1 MQNFSSFIVFIFL
14 YLTTGFMPVSANEHR
29 ILILGDSLSAAY
41 NITLDKSWPVLF
53 ANKVRANSR
62 QASVINASISGETSF
77 GGLARINKLL
87 EQHQPTH
94 LIIELGG
101 NDGLRGLDFNQTTH
115 NLLAIGKSAKERMI
129 SILLIGVRMPP
140 NLGIAYNAAFQ
151 SIFESVT
158 QQLGVAYLANFLEG
172 IAATDPAL
180 MQADGIHPTSLA
192 QPALAEK
199 VYQAIKP
206 LL

>member
-1 MQNFSSFIVFIFL
+1 MI
-14 YLTTGFMPVSANEHR
+14 TGLLPVSANEYR

-41 NITLDKSWPVLF
+41 NIALDKSWPILF
-53 ANKVRANSR
+53 ADKVRANFY
-62 QASVINASISGETSF
+62 QASFINASISGETSF
-77 GGLARINKLL
+77 GGSARINKLL

-101 NDGLRGLDFNQTTH
+101 NDGLRGLDFTQTTN
-115 NLLAIGKSAKERMI
+115 NLLAIGQSAKERMI

-140 NLGIAYNAAFQ
+140 NLGVAYNAAFQ
-151 SIFESVT
+151 SIFETVR
-158 QQLGVAYLANFLEG
+158 QQLGAVYLANFLEG
-172 IAATDPAL
+172 IAASDPAL
-180 MQADGIHPTSLA
+180 MQADGIHPTALA

-206 LL
+206 MLQN